1 MIKIEIFQED
11 VKVITRTTK
20 AKDDKPARD
29 IYEQTAYVY
38 LGGKFPVQMKLQ
50 LEKGQEP

>member
-11 VKVITRTTK
+11 VKVSTRATK

-29 IYEQTAYVY
+29 IYEQTAYAY
-38 LGGKFPVQMKLQ
+38 LGGKFPVQ
-50 LEKGQEP
+50 